1 MAVRHQR
8 QHYQSVQAM
17 YANDDDAADDDDDD
31 HFDQDEL
38 KPFRHQRHQSV
49 QAMHANVDL

>member
-1 MAVRHQR
+1 
-8 QHYQSVQAM
+8 M